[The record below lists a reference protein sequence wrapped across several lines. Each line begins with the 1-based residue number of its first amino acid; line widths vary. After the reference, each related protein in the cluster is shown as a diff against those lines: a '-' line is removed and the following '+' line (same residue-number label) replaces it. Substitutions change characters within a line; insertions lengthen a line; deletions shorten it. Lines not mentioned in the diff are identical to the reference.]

1 MRTLPLTVQIPESN
15 RSFLEDYTRRHQ
27 ISISQ
32 LIDNFIEQLRI
43 SEGYTLHP
51 DLKEFSGV
59 LPADIDGEREYYA
72 QFEDTQQ

>member
-1 MRTLPLTVQIPESN
+1 MQTLPLTVQIPEPN
-15 RSFLEDYTRRHQ
+15 RSFLEDYMKRHQ

-51 DLKEFSGV
+51 DLKEFSGI
-59 LPADIDGEREYYA
+59 LPADIDADREYYA
-72 QFEDTQQ
+72 QFEDKQQ